1 MVEESL
7 PTVGFIGVGEIARAL
22 VEGLAG
28 GPAGPTRIVLSPRG
42 ARNAATLAGQF
53 EAVEVAAS
61 NRKVVDSVDVV
72 VLSVLPQQLR
82 DAVEGLRLR
91 PGQLVVSV
99 LAGVSISQVRAA
111 MGADVPVVRA
121 IPLPPVAVRG
131 AVTVMTPPNRDAERL
146 FGLLGG
152 ALVLPDEGELSVF
165 SALTGSFT
173 ALLEYVRVLSRWA
186 GENGAPPGDAE
197 RFMRDAVA
205 GLAPALRDRDASMEQ
220 VIRAHETPGGL
231 NEQLRHQL
239 FDGDTADALRSAL
252 DGLLRR
258 VSA

>member
-1 MVEESL
+1 MADESF
-7 PTVGFIGVGEIARAL
+7 PAVGFIGVGEIARAL
-22 VEGLAG
+22 VEGLADGPG
-28 GPAGPTRIVLSPRG
+28 GPARIVLSPRG
-42 ARNAATLAGQF
+42 AHNAATLAGRF
-53 EAVEVAAS
+53 ETVEVAAS
-61 NRKVVDSVDVV
+61 NQQVVDAVDVV
-72 VLSVLPQQLR
+72 VLSVLPQQLH

-91 PGQLVVSV
+91 PGRLVVSV
-99 LAGVSISQVRAA
+99 LAGVSIGQVRAA
-111 MGADVPVVRA
+111 LDVDVPVVRA

-131 AVTVMTPPNRDAERL
+131 AVTVMTPPNSDAERL

-152 ALVLPDEGELSVF
+152 ALVLPGEEELSVF

-186 GENGAPPGDAE
+186 GDNGVSAADAE

-220 VIRAHETPGGL
+220 VVRAHETPGGL
-231 NEQLRHQL
+231 NEQLRHQF
-239 FDGDTADALRSAL
+239 FDARTADALRSAL